1 MISVSL
7 HGLLSSMR
15 IFVCDLPIHH
25 GLQWIPEGSEEQGPT
40 GEEDLDEPP
49 RDQAALSVLR
59 ASCSAEVAF
68 YRSILSSPHRVLR
81 EEDATFHYLP
91 VFPAC
96 AQLAMLHLH
105 PRSPQNLQPMHR
117 DSATDDEEQHVTPTK
132 LSTQS
137 AYLKELLDE
146 VLSTVRTSSSWLR
159 DAGRNHFLMLPDS
172 SVATLTARDLQRH
185 PLLHSVIVLS
195 PDGRIQ
201 EAGHIPNKDIVISC
215 PYPTPAMRHAHEYKA
230 DINRKPEYR
239 VLITRLPGPTSSEF
253 QAFANHP
260 VFLSNPSI
268 QAMSTDPS
276 VRAEQMT
283 QCTFCVFF
291 EEDNWW
297 LLLPEAMM
305 QNCIPVL
312 LLGDTE
318 LPYEEVYQW
327 SHFSVRMRKSE
338 WASLMDVLS
347 HMNSMTLLTM
357 RSDLEQYAS
366 RFSFDKR
373 HGGAFDEAIQL
384 LGRRQTETTQ
394 SRLKYI

>member
-1 MISVSL
+1 
-7 HGLLSSMR
+7 
-15 IFVCDLPIHH
+15 
-25 GLQWIPEGSEEQGPT
+25 
-40 GEEDLDEPP
+40 
-49 RDQAALSVLR
+49 
-59 ASCSAEVAF
+59 
-68 YRSILSSPHRVLR
+68 
-81 EEDATFHYLP
+81 
-91 VFPAC
+91 
-96 AQLAMLHLH
+96 
-105 PRSPQNLQPMHR
+105 
-117 DSATDDEEQHVTPTK
+117 
-132 LSTQS
+132 
-137 AYLKELLDE
+137 
-146 VLSTVRTSSSWLR
+146 
-159 DAGRNHFLMLPDS
+159 
-172 SVATLTARDLQRH
+172 
-185 PLLHSVIVLS
+185 
-195 PDGRIQ
+195 
-201 EAGHIPNKDIVISC
+201 
-215 PYPTPAMRHAHEYKA
+215 
-230 DINRKPEYR
+230 
-239 VLITRLPGPTSSEF
+239 
-253 QAFANHP
+253 
-260 VFLSNPSI
+260 
-268 QAMSTDPS
+268 MSTDPS

-283 QCTFCVFF
+283 QSTFCVFF